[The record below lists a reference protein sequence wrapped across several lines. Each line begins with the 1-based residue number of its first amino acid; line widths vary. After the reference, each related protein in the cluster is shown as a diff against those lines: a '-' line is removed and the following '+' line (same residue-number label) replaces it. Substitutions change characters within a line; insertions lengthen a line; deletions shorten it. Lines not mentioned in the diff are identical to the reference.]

1 MAIKDRIIGAGFA
14 ALSATGLHRLA
25 SSVTRGRGAILMF
38 HHVRPWRPALP
49 GFTPNRLL
57 EITPEFLDAVIG
69 LVKRLG
75 FEIVTLDEALRRIEQ
90 PRGERFAALTFD
102 DGYRD
107 TRDHALPVLEQ
118 RNAAFTMFVATGF
131 AERRA
136 RLWWL
141 ELEEAVRRADR
152 IEWRGAVLPTGAPD
166 QKMRAFTTL
175 YNELRAGPEA
185 RLLET
190 IGALAEQWNV
200 DGAGLVER
208 LCLDWAEIAALS
220 RHPLATIGAHSVSH
234 KMLAK
239 WPPDVPRAEMGD
251 SKREIEARI
260 GAPVSHFAYPVGDPT
275 SAGRREFDLARDMG
289 FASAVTTRPGMIF
302 SGHRDHRFALPRV
315 SINGNWQDLRYV
327 EMLLSGAPFA
337 LWNRGRRLNVA

>member
-14 ALSATGLHRLA
+14 ALRATGLHKLA
-25 SSVTRGRGAILMF
+25 SGVTGGRGAILMF

-57 EITPEFLDAVIG
+57 EITPQFLDAVIG
-69 LVKRLG
+69 LVRSLG
-75 FEIVTLDEALRRIEQ
+75 FEIVTLDEALRRLEQ
-90 PRGERFAALTFD
+90 PQGERFAALTFD

-107 TRDHALPVLEQ
+107 TRDYALPVLER
-118 RNAAFTMFVATGF
+118 RNAPFTLFVATGF

-152 IEWRGAVLPTGAPD
+152 IEWRGAFLPAGAPE
-166 QKMRAFTTL
+166 QKARAFATL
-175 YNELRAGPEA
+175 YNDLRAGPEA
-185 RLLET
+185 RLLEA
-190 IGALAEQWNV
+190 IGALAARWGV
-200 DGAGLVER
+200 DGAALVER
-208 LCLDWAEIAALS
+208 LCMDWADIAALS

-239 WPPDVPRAEMGD
+239 WPRDDARAEMAE
-251 SKREIEARI
+251 SRREIEEWL
-260 GAPVSHFAYPVGDPT
+260 GAPVRHFAYPVGDPA
-275 SAGRREFDLARDMG
+275 SAARREFELARTAG

-302 SGHRDHRFALPRV
+302 SGHRDHRFALPRL
-315 SINGNWQDLRYV
+315 SINGEWQDLRYV